1 MHLPYTGAQSDLLR
15 SYLRRGTVYTQHI
28 ILRTHSLLRKT

>member
-1 MHLPYTGAQSDLLR
+1 MHLPYMGSQPDLLR

-28 ILRTHSLLRKT
+28 ILSTHSLLRKT